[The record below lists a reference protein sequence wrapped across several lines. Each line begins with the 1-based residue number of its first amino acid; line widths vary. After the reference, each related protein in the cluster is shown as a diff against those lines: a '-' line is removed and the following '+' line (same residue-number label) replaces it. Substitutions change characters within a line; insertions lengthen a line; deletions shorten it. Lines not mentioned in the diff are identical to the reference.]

1 MESTNRL
8 ALKSA
13 LHALD
18 RAEALLAIA
27 ATHDLLGARL
37 VPDMWTLRQQLFSA
51 IGFTRRAVLPLQG
64 AAPEKVEA
72 DLTEDGLRRA
82 IFAAR
87 AEIAASRGPTP
98 DRIAHLAGEATLDQA
113 PDDYVATFA
122 LPNLWF
128 HLSMA
133 YAILRARGVDLGK
146 ADFDGLHAYS

>member
-1 MESTNRL
+1 METNRL

-27 ATHDLLGARL
+27 VAHDLLAARL
-37 VPDMWTLRQQLFSA
+37 APDMWTLRQQLFSA
-51 IGFTRRAVLPLQG
+51 IGFSRRTVLPLQG
-64 AAPEKVEA
+64 TAPDRVEP
-72 DLTEDGLRRA
+72 DLTEDGLRAA

-87 AEIAASRGPTP
+87 AEIAASDGPTP
-98 DRIAHLAGEATLDQA
+98 DRIAHLAGEATLDQS
-113 PDDYVATFA
+113 PEDYLGTFA

-133 YAILRARGVDLGK
+133 YAILRAAGVEMGK

>member
-1 MESTNRL
+1 METNHL

-27 ATHDLLGARL
+27 ARHDLLGERL
-37 VPDMWTLRQQLFSA
+37 APDMWTLRQQLFSA
-51 IGFTRRAVLPLQG
+51 IGFTRRAVLPLNG
-64 AAPEKVEA
+64 IAPERVEA
-72 DLTEDGLRRA
+72 DLTEDGLRAA

-87 AEIAASRGPTP
+87 AEIAAADGPTP
-98 DRIAHLAGEATLDQA
+98 ERIAHVAGEATLDQTA
-113 PDDYVATFA
+113 EDYLATFA

-133 YAILRARGVDLGK
+133 YAILRAAGVDIGK
-146 ADFDGLHAYS
+146 ADFDGLHVYS

>member
-1 MESTNRL
+1 MDTTGHL

-18 RAEALLAIA
+18 RAEALLTIA
-27 ATHDLLGARL
+27 AAHDLLGARL
-37 VPDMWTLRQQLFSA
+37 TPDMWTLRQQLFSA
-51 IGFTRRAVLPLQG
+51 TGFARRAVLPLEG
-64 AAPEKVEA
+64 TAPERVEP
-72 DLTEDGLRRA
+72 DLTEDGLRSA

-87 AEIAASRGPTP
+87 AEIAASQGPTP
-98 DRIAHLAGEATLDQA
+98 DRIGHVAGEAVLDQS